1 MHLEIDDDEKVIHW
15 MIKDELALDHQ
26 QCRVSYLD

>member
-1 MHLEIDDDEKVIHW
+1 MHLEIDDDEKIIHW
-15 MIKDELALDHQ
+15 MITDDLALERQ